1 MLPINFSELRMYPY
15 ASEDLNPSGIAKPEN

>member
-1 MLPINFSELRMYPY
+1 MYPY